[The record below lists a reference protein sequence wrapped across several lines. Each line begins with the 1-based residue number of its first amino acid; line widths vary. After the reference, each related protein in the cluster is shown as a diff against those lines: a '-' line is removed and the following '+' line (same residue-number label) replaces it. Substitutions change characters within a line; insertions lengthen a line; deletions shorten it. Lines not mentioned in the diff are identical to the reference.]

1 MKERIQQLLPNIRF
15 ALRHLQSSWAAFTE
29 TDEVR
34 ALRRAFRVFWWRL
47 GDVLALLGRLLWGW
61 FLSTRPVRSVRA
73 WWQRTKKAVWELPQ
87 YQFLRRFSARLRAH
101 LWLRWLVFA
110 SLAVLILLPAQG
122 QGSGRYQ
129 ELQRQAYQLRE
140 EAADSSWERY
150 QRQEEQKW
158 QSDESDSLQNVIEKI
173 LKQGGSND
181 EEKEA

>member
-1 MKERIQQLLPNIRF
+1 MIHRWEQKNRKNRMQANFSAELSDEQIAQMIAEVEAKEILP
-15 ALRHLQSSWAAFTE
+15 APRHLKANVLEKAARQKKAE
-29 TDEVR
+29 RER
-34 ALRRAFRVFWWRL
+34 
-47 GDVLALLGRLLWGW
+47 RLL
-61 FLSTRPVRSVRA
+61 SYRA
-73 WWQRTKKAVWELPQ
+73 QV
-87 YQFLRRFSARLRAH
+87 
-101 LWLRWLVFA
+101 LVTVAA

-181 EEKEA
+181 EEKEE

>member
-1 MKERIQQLLPNIRF
+1 MIHSWEQKNKKNRMQANFSAELSDEQIAQMIAEVEAKEILP
-15 ALRHLQSSWAAFTE
+15 APRHLKANVLEKAARQKKAE
-29 TDEVR
+29 RER
-34 ALRRAFRVFWWRL
+34 
-47 GDVLALLGRLLWGW
+47 RLL
-61 FLSTRPVRSVRA
+61 SYRA
-73 WWQRTKKAVWELPQ
+73 QV
-87 YQFLRRFSARLRAH
+87 
-101 LWLRWLVFA
+101 LVTVAA

-181 EEKEA
+181 EEKEE

>member
-1 MKERIQQLLPNIRF
+1 MIHSWEQKNRKNRMQANFSAELSDEQIAQMIAEVEAKEILP
-15 ALRHLQSSWAAFTE
+15 APRHLKANVLEKAARQKKAE
-29 TDEVR
+29 RER
-34 ALRRAFRVFWWRL
+34 
-47 GDVLALLGRLLWGW
+47 RLL
-61 FLSTRPVRSVRA
+61 SYRA
-73 WWQRTKKAVWELPQ
+73 QV
-87 YQFLRRFSARLRAH
+87 
-101 LWLRWLVFA
+101 LVTVAA

-181 EEKEA
+181 EEKEE

>member
-1 MKERIQQLLPNIRF
+1 MIHSWEQKNRKNRMQANFSAELSDEQIAQMIAEVEAKEILP
-15 ALRHLQSSWAAFTE
+15 APRHLKANVLEKAARQKKAE
-29 TDEVR
+29 RER
-34 ALRRAFRVFWWRL
+34 
-47 GDVLALLGRLLWGW
+47 RLL
-61 FLSTRPVRSVRA
+61 SY
-73 WWQRTKKAVWELPQ
+73 RTQV
-87 YQFLRRFSARLRAH
+87 
-101 LWLRWLVFA
+101 LVTVAA

-150 QRQEEQKW
+150 QRLEEQKW

-181 EEKEA
+181 EEKEE

>member
-1 MKERIQQLLPNIRF
+1 MIHSWEQKNRKNRMQANFSAELSDEQIAQMIAEVEAKEMLP
-15 ALRHLQSSWAAFTE
+15 APRHLKAN
-29 TDEVR
+29 
-34 ALRRAFRVFWWRL
+34 
-47 GDVLALLGRLLWGW
+47 VLEKVARQKKAERERRLL
-61 FLSTRPVRSVRA
+61 SY
-73 WWQRTKKAVWELPQ
+73 RTQV
-87 YQFLRRFSARLRAH
+87 
-101 LWLRWLVFA
+101 LVTVAA

-181 EEKEA
+181 EEKEE

>member
-1 MKERIQQLLPNIRF
+1 MIHSWEQKNRKNRMQANFSTELSDEQIAQMIAEVEAKEILP
-15 ALRHLQSSWAAFTE
+15 APRHLKANVLEKAARQKKAE
-29 TDEVR
+29 RER
-34 ALRRAFRVFWWRL
+34 
-47 GDVLALLGRLLWGW
+47 RLL
-61 FLSTRPVRSVRA
+61 SY
-73 WWQRTKKAVWELPQ
+73 RTQV
-87 YQFLRRFSARLRAH
+87 
-101 LWLRWLVFA
+101 LVTVAA

-181 EEKEA
+181 EEKEE

>member
-1 MKERIQQLLPNIRF
+1 MIHSWEQKNRKNRMQANFSAELSDEQIAQMIAEVEAKEILP
-15 ALRHLQSSWAAFTE
+15 APRHLKANVLEKAARQKKAE
-29 TDEVR
+29 RER
-34 ALRRAFRVFWWRL
+34 
-47 GDVLALLGRLLWGW
+47 RLL
-61 FLSTRPVRSVRA
+61 SY
-73 WWQRTKKAVWELPQ
+73 RTQV
-87 YQFLRRFSARLRAH
+87 
-101 LWLRWLVFA
+101 LVTVAA

-150 QRQEEQKW
+150 QRQEEQQW

-181 EEKEA
+181 EEKEE